1 MSGYFAPAFLSYI
14 LGKCLRRKSPILVVL
29 KLGIAIIVT
38 FVFVYDYIFSPND
51 LRKLEIFFRTCMN
64 GNLASFERGIYK
76 DYIAYLVHKFFSH

>member
-14 LGKCLRRKSPILVVL
+14 LGKCLRRKSPILLVL

-38 FVFVYDYIFSPND
+38 IVSLKYRDYIFSPND
-51 LRKLEIFFRTCMN
+51 RTYMN
-64 GNLASFERGIYK
+64 GNLAPFERGIYK

>member
-38 FVFVYDYIFSPND
+38 FVFVYPND
-51 LRKLEIFFRTCMN
+51 RTCMN

>member
-14 LGKCLRRKSPILVVL
+14 LGKCPRRKSPILVVL

-51 LRKLEIFFRTCMN
+51 RTCMN